1 MNFHSPLI
9 KENDTR
15 VDYLL
20 FFPKNNFKRIPLKL
34 IDIVYSIN
42 GKKSNK
48 KNDAMESEKD
58 EVSDVFN
65 GGDDDCYDDIRA
77 NGNVNNSS
85 DQHVAKEWNKDNTGE
100 NRVDSNHKATAN
112 ANAEFYAKAVG
123 SNSNDLDK
131 SLFFV
136 PTGLNDS
143 GEEAVI
149 FEEELVIE
157 DSKKWQLTV
166 CGYFVGFSLSPAEI
180 RYNLRRMWTMCHK
193 GIRRAWYARVLVEME
208 ASRGLLD
215 KIEIMYKDVMNKTT
229 MTKIRSANTVENGN
243 EKEKVNTANNG
254 KENDEEGFEA
264 NTGKQ
269 KEMNVEIEMNN
280 NCDSPPS
287 LEKIWRVNSETVNNI
302 QKSTN
307 KYDILAEEMDL
318 DEYER
323 VDCHDER
330 LALRWQADNRGD
342 DESDDEED
350 IIKDQMNEN
359 KGIIADEIIGGMSNE
374 SNQNEAVKFLKE
386 ENIKS
391 VFCLLEVIQSNVK
404 FYCTFVYANNSGSE
418 RRILWSEFEQQK
430 YIVGNCSGLILGDF
444 NVTMDI
450 SEHSAGGSYRTLDTQ
465 EFKDTMNSIKME
477 DICSNGFHFTWTKSI
492 KHPKCNTLKKLDR
505 MLVNEEFMQN
515 FPKAFGVF
523 LPYLISYHSPVV
535 LIIKD
540 GAPKKKNSFRFSNFI
555 TSNEGFMDILSW
567 SKGNV
572 FDNVKSL
579 KDKLK
584 ACQENIDKSP
594 HDESIKKIDV
604 DTLNEYTEVVNDELG
619 LLKQKA
625 KVNWMKNGDKN
636 TAFFHG
642 ILKARKYKNRVE
654 SICDESGN
662 RFERDQV
669 AGQFM
674 KHFEEFL
681 GSAKPVVPLN
691 TDIFKNTLSLEEA
704 EDMVREVSDNE
715 IKEALFD
722 INGNKASRPVKEFFK
737 CGKLLG
743 EINVTLI
750 ALIPKRGKLPVRY
763 MGVPLLA
770 KRLSVQDC
778 KMLIDKVENKINY
791 SSNKSLSYAGRIQ
804 LIASVLSSMQLYWA
818 SVYLLPNSMINDID
832 KHFKIFLWNSEWVN
846 VVKLKHRSVWN
857 VQVDSND
864 SWGWK
869 TTMSI
874 RDKIKDHVLYEIGKG
889 NSVSVWYDKWN
900 SNGPFGKFISQR
912 DIYDARLSLD
922 AKISEMINE
931 NRWIWPN
938 EWLSKFPGLLNLS
951 VSSLNDN
958 EDKVLWITM
967 QGIKSVS
974 LQNKPGWI

>member
-1 MNFHSPLI
+1 
-9 KENDTR
+9 
-15 VDYLL
+15 
-20 FFPKNNFKRIPLKL
+20 
-34 IDIVYSIN
+34 
-42 GKKSNK
+42 
-48 KNDAMESEKD
+48 
-58 EVSDVFN
+58 
-65 GGDDDCYDDIRA
+65 
-77 NGNVNNSS
+77 
-85 DQHVAKEWNKDNTGE
+85 
-100 NRVDSNHKATAN
+100 
-112 ANAEFYAKAVG
+112 
-123 SNSNDLDK
+123 
-131 SLFFV
+131 
-136 PTGLNDS
+136 
-143 GEEAVI
+143 
-149 FEEELVIE
+149 
-157 DSKKWQLTV
+157 
-166 CGYFVGFSLSPAEI
+166 
-180 RYNLRRMWTMCHK
+180 
-193 GIRRAWYARVLVEME
+193 
-208 ASRGLLD
+208 
-215 KIEIMYKDVMNKTT
+215 MYK
-229 MTKIRSANTVENGN
+229 
-243 EKEKVNTANNG
+243 
-254 KENDEEGFEA
+254 F
-264 NTGKQ
+264 
-269 KEMNVEIEMNN
+269 
-280 NCDSPPS
+280 
-287 LEKIWRVNSETVNNI
+287 
-302 QKSTN
+302 
-307 KYDILAEEMDL
+307 
-318 DEYER
+318 
-323 VDCHDER
+323 
-330 LALRWQADNRGD
+330 
-342 DESDDEED
+342 
-350 IIKDQMNEN
+350 
-359 KGIIADEIIGGMSNE
+359 
-374 SNQNEAVKFLKE
+374 VKK
-386 ENIKS
+386 
-391 VFCLLEVIQSNVK
+391 
-404 FYCTFVYANNSGSE
+404 
-418 RRILWSEFEQQK
+418 
-430 YIVGNCSGLILGDF
+430 
-444 NVTMDI
+444 
-450 SEHSAGGSYRTLDTQ
+450 
-465 EFKDTMNSIKME
+465 
-477 DICSNGFHFTWTKSI
+477 
-492 KHPKCNTLKKLDR
+492 LKKLKHP
-505 MLVNEEFMQN
+505 LN
-515 FPKAFGVF
+515 K
-523 LPYLISYHSPVV
+523 
-535 LIIKD
+535 
-540 GAPKKKNSFRFSNFI
+540 
-555 TSNEGFMDILSW
+555 LSW

-722 INGNKASRPVKEFFK
+722 INGNKASRPGEYSSKFFK
-737 CGKLLG
+737 KSLG
-743 EINVTLI
+743 GNWRRILFSSEVFIAVEGTRSLIGMKHAGVVTRYTCLPGL
-750 ALIPKRGKLPVRY
+750 ASALLIPISGRGKLPVRY
-763 MGVPLLA
+763 LGVPLLA

-832 KHFKIFLWNSEWVN
+832 KLFKIFLWNSEWVN